1 MHRPPARLWVN
12 VPYESDGYSVAAF
25 LDGAGYYPFPSDIH
39 GIEAHH
45 VLEQGKNNTAA
56 YLDLW
61 SYSTVADD
69 PVCSISYERLETECH
84 QTALHPGRQSPL
96 FFRHLQPGLVSLW

>member
-1 MHRPPARLWVN
+1 MRRPTTRLWVN

-45 VLEQGKNNTAA
+45 VLDQGKNNTAA
-56 YLDLW
+56 NLDLW
-61 SYSTVADD
+61 SYSIVADD
-69 PVCSISYERLETECH
+69 PVCSISYQRLKTESDH
-84 QTALHPGRQSPL
+84 PSLHPGRESSL
-96 FFRHLQPGLVSLW
+96 FFRHLQSGLVTLW